1 MQQANEDED
10 EEEEAETEAEAEG
23 EGEGE
28 GEEAGGGEGGGE
40 AEEEGAQ
47 RFFDAATVAT
57 FVSVFFILAKALATS
72 TNRHLEGTLRRN
84 WCSSQGSW
92 CGNRNNIHGRNNV
105 E

>member
-10 EEEEAETEAEAEG
+10 EEEEAETEAEA